1 MDYLVQ
7 PIIYS
12 LSGYKMFGIDTDIL
26 MEFRFFNFLLSFLG
40 KPLYTTALQ
49 TESIPIFSLRA
60 NILFHALLS
69 TT

>member
-7 PIIYS
+7 PIIQS
-12 LSGYKMFGIDTDIL
+12 LGYKMFGIDTDIL
-26 MEFRFFNFLLSFLG
+26 MEFRFFNILLSFLG
-40 KPLYTTALQ
+40 KRLYTTALQ
-49 TESIPIFSLRA
+49 TESILILSLRA